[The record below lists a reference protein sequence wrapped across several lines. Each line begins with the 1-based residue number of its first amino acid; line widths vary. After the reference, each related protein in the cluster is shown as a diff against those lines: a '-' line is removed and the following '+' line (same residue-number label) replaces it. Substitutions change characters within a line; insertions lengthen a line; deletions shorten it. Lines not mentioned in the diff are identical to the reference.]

1 MPVINQH
8 VEEGSFK
15 GDGVFVEPRGGHCRV
30 FHETTQA
37 AEAVEKAGINW
48 DKSKKLTQAVNEM
61 YSIRMF
67 DK

>member
-30 FHETTQA
+30 FHETTQGA
-37 AEAVEKAGINW
+37 GLVEKVGINW
-48 DKSKKLTQAVNEM
+48 DDSQKFTQVVG
-61 YSIRMF
+61 
-67 DK
+67 